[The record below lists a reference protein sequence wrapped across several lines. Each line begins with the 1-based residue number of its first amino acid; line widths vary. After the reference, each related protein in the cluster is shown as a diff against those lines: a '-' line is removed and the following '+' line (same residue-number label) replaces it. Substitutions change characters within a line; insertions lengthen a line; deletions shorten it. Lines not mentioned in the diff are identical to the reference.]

1 MSTESPSNG
10 TPQGA
15 TARVEDVLLGGTVF
29 FKVEETIFEA
39 PQYRFTEYS
48 EVFADMFR
56 LPQVEDGR
64 DAVNVEGRSKGHPI
78 VLEGYKACD
87 FAALIKVLYPTP
99 KDMMTGAYTLTKD
112 EWVGVLDL
120 STRWQMKMMREYAI
134 TKLSNLSLSSVEK
147 VTLARA
153 HKVAK
158 WLKEGLSEIVTQE
171 ETLEPDELKSYLGLE
186 TAFRLVWIQIQSLR
200 RAQVPSNTPITL
212 KSLGC
217 PGGHVEETIFEVPQY
232 RFTEYSEVFA
242 DMFHMPQ
249 GAGDA
254 EDVEGRRRDRPI
266 VLEGYKA
273 ADFAA
278 IVKVLYPAP
287 KDMIAGSY
295 NLTKDEWV
303 GVLDLSTRWQ
313 MKMTREHAIVKLS
326 DLSLSPFEKV
336 TLARAHKVVKWLK
349 EGLNEIVTQEEA
361 LKPDE
366 LKAHVGL
373 ETAFRLMWIQIQSLK
388 RSQVASGPRIT
399 LGSLGCYNGH
409 AVFTG
414 PRNCKGCSREIS
426 IGDPEA
432 MYVDPSSTGT
442 FKYGNTGTEPG
453 SIMSLANLR
462 CKNCS
467 SKPLSCTLYGSPN
480 TNTDTVHVEEVF
492 KEEIA
497 SYESWNK

>member
-1 MSTESPSNG
+1 MSTDSPNE
-10 TPQGA
+10 TTHGA
-15 TARVEDVLLGGTVF
+15 TPRVGDVLWGGTVF
-29 FKVEETIFEA
+29 FK
-39 PQYRFTEYS
+39 
-48 EVFADMFR
+48 
-56 LPQVEDGR
+56 
-64 DAVNVEGRSKGHPI
+64 
-78 VLEGYKACD
+78 
-87 FAALIKVLYPTP
+87 LIDRTS
-99 KDMMTGAYTLTKD
+99 GAH
-112 EWVGVLDL
+112 
-120 STRWQMKMMREYAI
+120 Q
-134 TKLSNLSLSSVEK
+134 
-147 VTLARA
+147 
-153 HKVAK
+153 
-158 WLKEGLSEIVTQE
+158 
-171 ETLEPDELKSYLGLE
+171 
-186 TAFRLVWIQIQSLR
+186 
-200 RAQVPSNTPITL
+200 
-212 KSLGC
+212 
-217 PGGHVEETIFEVPQY
+217 VEETIFEVPRY

-254 EDVEGRRRDRPI
+254 EDIEGRRRDRPI

-388 RSQVASGPRIT
+388 RPQVALNPRIT

-414 PRNCKGCSREIS
+414 PRNCKYCSREIS

-432 MYVDPSSTGT
+432 MYMDPSPTVTYKHGDA
-442 FKYGNTGTEPG
+442 GIELGMN
-453 SIMSLANLR
+453 LANLR

-467 SKPLSCTLYGSPN
+467 YTPIYCKSYSCPSCGSSTPYASFWIISSPAQN
-480 TNTDTVHVEEVF
+480 TNADTVSVEEVF

-497 SYESWNK
+497 SYECWSQ